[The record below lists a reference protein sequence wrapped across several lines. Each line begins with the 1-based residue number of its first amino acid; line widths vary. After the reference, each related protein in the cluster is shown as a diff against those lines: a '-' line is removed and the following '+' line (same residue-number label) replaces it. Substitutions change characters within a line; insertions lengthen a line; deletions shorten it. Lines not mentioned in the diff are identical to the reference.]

1 MSIGHRRADS
11 VAWDGP
17 LSNCPISKS
26 NGDPLDR
33 TPLLRRKEKEEI
45 RGEEARTTGEEPESV
60 LSCLP
65 ELLVEVEMKYLLG
78 DLTSHCMSNLLG
90 VVYNI

>member
-1 MSIGHRRADS
+1 MLQKPDVQSQR
-11 VAWDGP
+11 
-17 LSNCPISKS
+17 
-26 NGDPLDR
+26 
-33 TPLLRRKEKEEI
+33 RRKEKEEI